1 MDKLPDYLIEKFI
14 IPYLSSEDLFYK
26 FRSLSSYYYHCARS
40 KILLHFPEEMM
51 KTLKKIVEFN
61 MKEDLS
67 KTFEEVTKRV
77 FTEKRLIIIL
87 MIQVNFSKEKKNFRK
102 HKG

>member
-40 KILLHFPEEMM
+40 KILLHFPEEMK

-77 FTEKRLIIIL
+77 FI
-87 MIQVNFSKEKKNFRK
+87 EKKIDYNFNDSSKFFKRK
-102 HKG
+102 KKF